1 MIVFTNYYSPGGTA
15 PAIHAPGHISQT
27 AEELRLRWLRLRTND
42 KELVI
47 APGATCT
54 LVLVHKAHAKEEEE
68 GEEGDGAD

>member
-1 MIVFTNYYSPGGTA
+1 MHNRTRSRDSSCCFLLRLCPW
-15 PAIHAPGHISQT
+15 PQT

-54 LVLVHKAHAKEEEE
+54 LVLVHKEHEKTEED
-68 GEEGDGAD
+68 GEEGDGAE